1 MRDHRLNPLRAGVAL
16 IAGLALLTA
25 CAPGGGADADAPK
38 PGSTDFKGKTMTYV
52 YFTDGPDEQATR
64 DRIAAFEKQ
73 TGAKVNLQV
82 VPYADLEQSLQARL
96 SGSDAPDVARLTN
109 VHPFADDL
117 VDLRDF
123 LGKDYGGEFLEG
135 QVKAGTSGDGALI
148 AVPSD
153 LTINGPFVNVDQ
165 FKKANVA
172 IPEKWSWDELI
183 AAAKKVQQAN
193 KTEFALAMDKS
204 GHRMSTMLSQYG
216 TVMIGPDGKP
226 GLDLAKAESAIK
238 TLTDLHRSDAMSKD
252 FWLGSGT
259 KYKGAN
265 DIFLAGAAPVYLS
278 GNWQVS
284 QFATDAEFEW
294 GVAPNPCAERCGG
307 FPGGKFMGAFKK
319 SKNPTLAAAF
329 IEFMNTK
336 ESQQAIC
343 AKAAFLP
350 TRNDLVSS
358 GVTYDARGDD
368 MATFIADV
376 KATPADTYSSLASPA
391 FGPSAEALVEEISKV
406 IAGQQN
412 AKQAAANLE
421 KAITTA
427 VEETSG

>member
-1 MRDHRLNPLRAGVAL
+1 MRDHRLNPIRAGLAAF
-16 IAGLALLTA
+16 AGLALLAA
-25 CAPGGGADADAPK
+25 CAPGNSAGGDGPK
-38 PGSTDFKGKTMTYV
+38 PGSTNFKGKSMTYV
-52 YFTDGPDEQATR
+52 YFTDGPDEKVTR

-73 TGAKVNLQV
+73 TGAEVNLQV

-96 SGSDAPDVARLTN
+96 SGNEPPDVARLTDI
-109 VHPFADDL
+109 HPFADDL

-123 LGKDYGGEFLEG
+123 LGKDYGDEFLPG
-135 QVKAGTSGDGALI
+135 QVKAASGSDGQLL

-165 FKKANVA
+165 FKKAGVEV
-172 IPEKWSWDELI
+172 PKKWTWDELI
-183 AAAKKVQQAN
+183 AAAKKVQKAN
-193 KTEFALAMDKS
+193 HTEFALTVDKS
-204 GHRMSTMLSQYG
+204 GHRVATMLSQYG

-226 GLDLAKAESAIK
+226 ALDVAKATKAIK
-238 TLTDLHRSDAMSKD
+238 TLTDLHKSDAMPKD

-284 QFATDAEFEW
+284 QFSADAKFNW
-294 GVAPNPCAERCGG
+294 AVAPNPCEERCGG
-307 FPGGKFMGAFKK
+307 FPGGKFMGAFKQ

-329 IEFMNTK
+329 VKFMNSK
-336 ESQQAIC
+336 ESQEAIC

-350 TRNDLVSS
+350 TRTDLVES
-358 GVTYDARGDD
+358 GIRYESRAED
-368 MATFIADV
+368 MATFLAEV
-376 KATPADTYSSLASPA
+376 KATPEDTYTSLASPA
-391 FGPSAEALVEEISKV
+391 FGPSADALVEEISKV
-406 IAGQQN
+406 IAGKET
-412 AKQAAANLE
+412 AKQAATNLD
-421 KAITTA
+421 KAIGKA

>member
-1 MRDHRLNPLRAGVAL
+1 MRYRRLMPLLAGLVAL
-16 IAGLALLTA
+16 AA
-25 CAPGGGADADAPK
+25 CAPGTSADSDAPK

-52 YFTDGPDEQATR
+52 YFTDGPDEQVTR

-96 SGSDAPDVARLTN
+96 SGGEPPDVARLTD
-109 VHPFADDL
+109 VHPFAGDL

-123 LGKDYGGEFLEG
+123 LGKDYGSAFLPG
-135 QVKAGTSGDGALI
+135 QVKAASGQGGELL

-165 FKKANVA
+165 FKKAGVDV
-172 IPEKWSWDELI
+172 PEKWTWDELL
-183 AAAKKVQQAN
+183 AAAKKVQKAN
-193 KTEFALAMDKS
+193 KTEFALALDKS
-204 GHRMSTMLSQYG
+204 GHRAATVLSQYG
-216 TVMIGPDGKP
+216 TVMIGPDGEEAV
-226 GLDLAKAESAIK
+226 DVAKATKAIK
-238 TLTDLHRSDAMSKD
+238 MLTDLHASDAMSKD

-284 QFATDAEFEW
+284 QFAKDAKFEW
-294 GVAPNPCAERCGG
+294 AAAPNPCAERCGG
-307 FPGGKFMGAFKK
+307 FPGGKFMGAFKR
-319 SKNPTLAAAF
+319 SKNPTLGAAF
-329 IEFMNTK
+329 IEFMNSK
-336 ESQQAIC
+336 QSQAEIC

-350 TRNDLVSS
+350 TRNDLVKS
-358 GVTYDARGDD
+358 GVEYADRAED
-368 MATFIADV
+368 MNVFLNDV
-376 KATPADTYSSLASPA
+376 GETPEDTYTSLASPA
-391 FGPSAEALVEEISKV
+391 FGPSSDVLVEEISKV
-406 IAGQQN
+406 VAGRQTA
-412 AKQAAANLE
+412 AKAAANL
-421 KAITTA
+421 KKGVAKA